1 MKVILQEDVVDLGQ
15 AGDLVE
21 VKAGYAR
28 NYLIPKGLAMM
39 ASSRNVKVLE
49 HQRRLLVA
57 RQGKQQTRE
66 DKQRTRATELAD
78 AINTLSAT
86 FTRKAGDDD
95 RLFGSVTSQHIAEF
109 FSDEKLPVERKQ
121 IRLEEPIKAL
131 GVFNVPIK
139 LHQEVT
145 AELKVWV
152 VKE

>member
-1 MKVILQEDVVDLGQ
+1 MKVILQEDMVDLGQ

-39 ASSRNVKVLE
+39 ATSRNVKVLE
-49 HQRRLLVA
+49 HQRRLMVA
-57 RQGKQQTRE
+57 RQGKQLTRV
-66 DKQRTRATELAD
+66 TELAD

>member
-28 NYLIPKGLAMM
+28 NYLVPKGLAMM
-39 ASSRNVKVLE
+39 ATSRNVKVLE
-49 HQRRLLVA
+49 HQRRLMVA
-57 RQGKQQTRE
+57 RQGKQH
-66 DKQRTRATELAD
+66 TRATDLAD

-95 RLFGSVTSQHIAEF
+95 RLFGSVTSQHIAGF

>member
-28 NYLIPKGLAMM
+28 NYLVPKGLAMM
-39 ASSRNVKVLE
+39 ATSRNVKVLE
-49 HQRRLLVA
+49 HQRRLMVA
-57 RQGKQQTRE
+57 RQGKQH
-66 DKQRTRATELAD
+66 TRATDLAD

-95 RLFGSVTSQHIAEF
+95 RLFGSVTSKHIAEF

>member
-15 AGDLVE
+15 TGDLVE

-39 ASSRNVKVLE
+39 ATSRNVKVLE
-49 HQRRLLVA
+49 HQRRLMVA
-57 RQGKQQTRE
+57 RQGKQH
-66 DKQRTRATELAD
+66 TRATDLAD

-95 RLFGSVTSQHIAEF
+95 RLFGSVTSKHIAEF

-139 LHQEVT
+139 LHPEVT

>member
-39 ASSRNVKVLE
+39 ATSRNVKVLE
-49 HQRRLLVA
+49 HQRRLMVA
-57 RQGKQQTRE
+57 RQGKQH
-66 DKQRTRATELAD
+66 TRATDLAD

>member
-15 AGDLVE
+15 VGDLVE

-39 ASSRNVKVLE
+39 ATSRNVKVLE
-49 HQRRLLVA
+49 HQRRLMVA
-57 RQGKQQTRE
+57 RQGKQH
-66 DKQRTRATELAD
+66 TRATDLAD

-109 FSDEKLPVERKQ
+109 FSGEKLPVERKQ

-139 LHQEVT
+139 LHPEVT

>member
-39 ASSRNVKVLE
+39 ATSRNVKVLE
-49 HQRRLLVA
+49 HQRRLMVA
-57 RQGKQQTRE
+57 RQGKQH
-66 DKQRTRATELAD
+66 TRATDLAD

-139 LHQEVT
+139 LHPEVT

>member
-15 AGDLVE
+15 VGDLVE

-39 ASSRNVKVLE
+39 ATSRNVKVLE

-57 RQGKQQTRE
+57 RQSKQT
-66 DKQRTRATELAD
+66 TRATDLATDLAD

>member
-1 MKVILQEDVVDLGQ
+1 MKVILQEDMVDLGQ

-39 ASSRNVKVLE
+39 ATSRNVKVLE
-49 HQRRLLVA
+49 HQRRLMVA
-57 RQGKQQTRE
+57 RQGKQH
-66 DKQRTRATELAD
+66 TRATDLAD

>member
-15 AGDLVE
+15 VGDLVE

-39 ASSRNVKVLE
+39 ATSRNVKVLE

-57 RQGKQQTRE
+57 RQGKQH
-66 DKQRTRATELAD
+66 TRATDLAD

-121 IRLEEPIKAL
+121 IRLEEPIK
-131 GVFNVPIK
+131 
-139 LHQEVT
+139 
-145 AELKVWV
+145 
-152 VKE
+152 

>member
-28 NYLIPKGLAMM
+28 NYLVPKGLAMM
-39 ASSRNVKVLE
+39 ATSRNVKVLE
-49 HQRRLLVA
+49 HQRRLMVA
-57 RQGKQQTRE
+57 RQGKQH
-66 DKQRTRATELAD
+66 TRATDLAD

-95 RLFGSVTSQHIAEF
+95 RLFGSVTSKHIAEF

-139 LHQEVT
+139 LHPEVT

>member
-1 MKVILQEDVVDLGQ
+1 MKVILQEDMVDLGQ

-21 VKAGYAR
+21 VKTGYAR

-39 ASSRNVKVLE
+39 ATSRNVKVLE
-49 HQRRLLVA
+49 HQRRLMVA
-57 RQGKQQTRE
+57 RQGKQH
-66 DKQRTRATELAD
+66 TRATDLAD

-139 LHQEVT
+139 LHPEVT

>member
-28 NYLIPKGLAMM
+28 NYLVPKGLAMM
-39 ASSRNVKVLE
+39 ATSRNVKVLE
-49 HQRRLLVA
+49 HQRRLMVA
-57 RQGKQQTRE
+57 RQGKQH
-66 DKQRTRATELAD
+66 TRATDLAD

>member
-15 AGDLVE
+15 AGELVE

-28 NYLIPKGLAMM
+28 NYLIPKGLAV
-39 ASSRNVKVLE
+39 AATSRNLKVIE
-49 HQRRLLVA
+49 HQRRLLVD
-57 RQGKQQTRE
+57 RQSKQLTRVT
-66 DKQRTRATELAD
+66 DLAD
-78 AINTLSAT
+78 TINTLSAT
-86 FTRKAGDDD
+86 FERKAGDDD

-109 FSDEKLPVERKQ
+109 FAEENLPVERKQ
-121 IRLEEPIKAL
+121 IRLEEPIKSL

-139 LHQEVT
+139 LHTEVT

>member
-39 ASSRNVKVLE
+39 ATSRNVKVLE
-49 HQRRLLVA
+49 HQRRLMVA
-57 RQGKQQTRE
+57 RQGKQH
-66 DKQRTRATELAD
+66 TRATDLAD

-95 RLFGSVTSQHIAEF
+95 RLFGSVTSKHIAEF

-139 LHQEVT
+139 LHPEVT

>member
-39 ASSRNVKVLE
+39 ATSRNVKVLE
-49 HQRRLLVA
+49 HQRRLMVA
-57 RQGKQQTRE
+57 RQGKQLTRV
-66 DKQRTRATELAD
+66 TELAD

-109 FSDEKLPVERKQ
+109 FSGEKLPVERKQ

>member
-1 MKVILQEDVVDLGQ
+1 MKVILQEDMVDLGQ

-39 ASSRNVKVLE
+39 ATSRNVKVLE

-57 RQGKQQTRE
+57 RQGKQH
-66 DKQRTRATELAD
+66 TRATDLAD

-139 LHQEVT
+139 LHPEVT

>member
-1 MKVILQEDVVDLGQ
+1 MKVILQEDVLDLGQ

-28 NYLIPKGLAMM
+28 NYLVPKGLAMM
-39 ASSRNVKVLE
+39 ATSRNVKVLE
-49 HQRRLLVA
+49 HQRRLMVA
-57 RQGKQQTRE
+57 RQGKQH
-66 DKQRTRATELAD
+66 TRATDLAD

-95 RLFGSVTSQHIAEF
+95 RLFGSVTSKHIAEF

-139 LHQEVT
+139 LHPEVT

>member
-39 ASSRNVKVLE
+39 ATSRNVKVLE
-49 HQRRLLVA
+49 HQRRLMIA
-57 RQGKQQTRE
+57 RQGKQH
-66 DKQRTRATELAD
+66 TRATDLAD

>member
-1 MKVILQEDVVDLGQ
+1 MKVILQEDMVDLGQ

-39 ASSRNVKVLE
+39 ATSRNVKVLE
-49 HQRRLLVA
+49 HQRRLMVA
-57 RQGKQQTRE
+57 RQGKQH
-66 DKQRTRATELAD
+66 TRATDLAD

-139 LHQEVT
+139 LHPEVT

>member
-28 NYLIPKGLAMM
+28 NYLVPKGLAMM
-39 ASSRNVKVLE
+39 ATSRNVKVLE

-57 RQGKQQTRE
+57 RQGKQQTR
-66 DKQRTRATELAD
+66 ATDLAD

-95 RLFGSVTSQHIAEF
+95 RLFGSVTSKHIAEF

-139 LHQEVT
+139 LHSEVT

>member
-39 ASSRNVKVLE
+39 ATSRNVKVLE
-49 HQRRLLVA
+49 HQRRLTVA
-57 RQGKQQTRE
+57 RQGKQH
-66 DKQRTRATELAD
+66 TRATDLAD

>member
-1 MKVILQEDVVDLGQ
+1 MKVILQEDMVDLGQ

-21 VKAGYAR
+21 VKGGYAR

-39 ASSRNVKVLE
+39 ATSRNVKVLE

-57 RQGKQQTRE
+57 RQGKQH
-66 DKQRTRATELAD
+66 TRATDLAD

-139 LHQEVT
+139 LHPEVT

>member
-15 AGDLVE
+15 VGDLVE

-39 ASSRNVKVLE
+39 ATSRNVKVLE

-57 RQGKQQTRE
+57 RQGKQH
-66 DKQRTRATELAD
+66 TRATDLAD

-139 LHQEVT
+139 LHPEVT